1 MRKPSDNFF
10 KVLNEAIKYQNEYG
24 VDTSKNRQEPFFKS
38 LDDLNNDYTYKG
50 EYSYIPKEVKRQKKE
65 IYNREDLAGS
75 VRDLVTKKTELKK
88 IKADIESGETLFT
101 QKKEI
106 ERARTSQLQ
115 KDLKDISKEI
125 ERIKSINTTYGTS
138 LRKILTNFFNVP
150 GAKLSKRYLFL
161 PLRRTVNLSQINSL
175 NVGKVSADNMIQAIT
190 QSKEIIVDKT
200 VDTKIEDYLLDI
212 GYNFKDKKNDLYNN
226 ICYTRNGAKVKIT
239 DELEKINKINIADK
253 EQAVKKAKDEK
264 TKQFIENE
272 INKKRKL
279 LPEFISRMQL
289 IDSDT
294 IKSDNFENLNV
305 IVLTWVPRMI
315 MSQSTT
321 TIWTSCMKLPT
332 REEQGGANRHYI
344 PGSIENGVFIAWLV
358 NIKDMKTINS
368 PIARILIK
376 PFLLKEDP
384 KHILW
389 WPSKIYYDGS
399 SSNDL
404 TVFKQAVNS
413 FCYFKQL
420 KEIKKI
426 EDKFSTYRFKVDS
439 SQYDDAGDEA
449 KKLMKMKNYF
459 QNLREIKPTD
469 KGINTDTINFFNGI
483 DYTPKRA
490 IQYLKIANKE
500 IVDKFLRNFIFE
512 SLKREDLTVF
522 DYLTKI
528 KTKHTDADIKL
539 ALNHYFDSYILED
552 GTNNYGYRFM
562 VYILKYYFDGYVDE
576 KTQRDYMVL
585 VMGEDEPRTDIARFF
600 LINDNNLLN
609 KIFNKKDIKANY
621 MTMSHFAYFVSDELP
636 SVFSPVIKEILTVFV
651 KNDLVNDYF
660 GLKDATEKDV
670 YYKNV
675 FLAFEM
681 YFDTL
686 DAGVQ
691 KLWTQFFDKLK
702 SNFNENVMNKYLM
715 FPGVQ
720 IVLLYEKK
728 YSRMREST
736 LYILNKMD
744 MMNLSI
750 DKYCKELNNQLKRI
764 AGDIDQVDTEFL
776 SQIID
781 IIGDEMF
788 EIDDV
793 KNSEFFNGIIR
804 YTDAKTSQKFYE
816 QKIENIIEH
825 EAEPGQKVSIT
836 LFEIINGLTNN
847 ITENEKNIAQKKIIA
862 VLEKYGE
869 YLKHS
874 NEQKHYSILNRV
886 LISFLL
892 TDIKNLIEL
901 IGKYEKVDVSFIIMN
916 YIDEI
921 EMATVLI
928 DQKAQNNIINNIKNI
943 LNVYNI
949 QKVKFTQSDVS
960 NIFLNS
966 KYEDMAEK
974 MMIKVYDYLFD
985 ITDFSEFKTY
995 LKNSNQKY
1003 LETFIF
1009 DIRNLKITKLFFDNI
1024 PFKDLDVSFI
1034 NNLFNKYLSSSHTDF
1049 KKDDKP
1055 TSKND
1060 IDALKI
1066 IFKDDV
1072 EFALKCTLARMDDY
1086 DVKYILNKANFVL
1099 NIFNIDREKF
1109 YLTDFFKKE
1118 FLKPLLDKN
1127 PNSFSIIIP
1136 NIIDPLVGKNKKDI
1150 DIFDKYFKDSID
1162 EKNVSKFYYEYLN
1175 GLIRKNENEKEIKNI
1190 IKDSDKYLYNI
1201 NINKENVHDMM
1212 EVISNV
1218 FKLLY
1223 GYDEKTL
1230 KESVFKLFDSEKT
1243 LDRLSFLVNTLSDD
1257 KFNTDSQKY
1266 FFDIKDLKSKIVK
1279 LFEHEYELHPN
1290 KTILNLYYQ
1299 FVKKII
1305 PTFIKIHLNFRIGQK
1320 FIKDNDNLKIEVKD
1334 ANGRMTVE
1342 VTSMLDEQ
1350 AYESIFNEILA
1361 RAIESFTT
1369 LYNENMIKYNVKFMK
1384 KEK

>member
-1 MRKPSDNFF
+1 MRKPTNNFF

-24 VDTSKNRQEPFFKS
+24 VDTSKNQKEPFFKS

-50 EYSYIPKEVKRQKKE
+50 EYSYIPKEVKRQTRE
-65 IYNREDLAGS
+65 IYKKEDLAGT
-75 VRDLVTKKTELKK
+75 VKDRIAKKTELKK
-88 IKADIESGETLFT
+88 IKADMSGGDVLFT

-106 ERARTSQLQ
+106 EHARVSELQ
-115 KDLKDISKEI
+115 KDLIAISKEI
-125 ERIKSINTTYGTS
+125 ERIKNINNTYRMS
-138 LRKILTNFFNVP
+138 LRKILTNFFSVP

-161 PLRRTVNLSQINSL
+161 PLRRSVNLSQINTL
-175 NVGKVSADNMIQAIT
+175 NAGKVSADNMIQAMT

-200 VDTKIEDYLLDI
+200 IDTKIEDYLLDI
-212 GYNFKDKKNDLYNN
+212 GYSFKDKKNDLYNN
-226 ICYTRNGAKVKIT
+226 VCYTRNGAKVKIT

-272 INKKRKL
+272 INKKIKL
-279 LPEFISRMQL
+279 KSEFISRMQL

-294 IKSDNFENLNV
+294 IKSDNFDNLNV
-305 IVLTWVPRMI
+305 IVLTWVPRLI

-332 REEQGGANRHYI
+332 REEQGGVNRHYI

-358 NIKDMKTINS
+358 NIKDMKTINN

-384 KHILW
+384 KHVLW
-389 WPSKIYYDGS
+389 WPSKMYYDGS
-399 SSNDL
+399 SGGDL
-404 TVFKQAVNS
+404 SIFKQAVNS

-426 EDKFSTYRFKVDS
+426 ETKFSTYRFKVDS
-439 SQYDDAGDEA
+439 SQYDDSGDDA

-459 QNLREIKPTD
+459 QNLKEIKPTD
-469 KGINTDTINFFNGI
+469 RGINTDTINFFNAI

-512 SLKREDLTVF
+512 SLKKEDLTVF

-528 KTKHTDADIKL
+528 KTKHVDADIKL
-539 ALNHYFDSYILED
+539 ALNNYFDSYILED
-552 GTNNYGYRFM
+552 GANNYSYRFM

-576 KTQRDYMVL
+576 KTQRDYMIL
-585 VMGEDEPRTDIARFF
+585 VMGEDEPRTDIAKFF
-600 LINDNNLLN
+600 LMNNDNLLT

-621 MTMSHFAYFVSDELP
+621 ATMSHFTYFVSDELP
-636 SVFSPVIKEILTVFV
+636 SLFSPVIKDILTVFI

-660 GLKDATEKDV
+660 GLKDATAKDV

-681 YFDTL
+681 YFNTL
-686 DAGVQ
+686 DIGLQ

-702 SNFNENVMNKYLM
+702 TNFNENVMNTYLK
-715 FPGVQ
+715 FPGVE
-720 IVLLYEKK
+720 IVLLYKQK
-728 YSRMREST
+728 YSRMRENT

-750 DKYCKELNNQLKRI
+750 DKYCKELNDQLKRL
-764 AGDIDQVDTEFL
+764 AGDIDVVDTEFL

-793 KNSEFFNGIIR
+793 KDSDFFYGIIR
-804 YTDAKTSQKFYE
+804 YTDTKTSQNFYE
-816 QKIENIIEH
+816 QKIENIIEY
-825 EAEPGQKVSIT
+825 EDKPGPKVSTT

-847 ITENEKNIAQKKIIA
+847 ITENEKDNTKKKIIV
-862 VLEKYGE
+862 VLQKYGE
-869 YLKHS
+869 YLKYS
-874 NEQKHYSILNRV
+874 NQQKHYSILNRV
-886 LISFLL
+886 LIPFLL
-892 TDIKNLIEL
+892 TDIKSIIEL

-921 EMATVLI
+921 EMATAVI
-928 DQKAQNNIINNIKNI
+928 DQRVQNNIINNIKTI
-943 LNVYNI
+943 LSVYNI
-949 QKVKFTQSDVS
+949 KKVKFTESDTFG
-960 NIFLNS
+960 IFLNNR
-966 KYEDMAEK
+966 YEDLAEK
-974 MMIKVYDYLFD
+974 MMTKVYDYLFD
-985 ITDFSEFKTY
+985 IADFSEFKTF
-995 LKNSNQKY
+995 LKNTNQKE
-1003 LETFIF
+1003 LEAISF
-1009 DIRNLKITKLFFDNI
+1009 DIRNLKITKFFFDNI

-1034 NNLFNKYLSSSHTDF
+1034 NNLFNKYLSYSHTDF

-1055 TSKND
+1055 PSKND

-1086 DVKYILNKANFVL
+1086 AIIYILNKANFVL
-1099 NIFNIDREKF
+1099 NLFNIDREKF

-1118 FLKPLLDKN
+1118 FLKPIIDKN
-1127 PNSFSIIIP
+1127 PNSLSMIIP
-1136 NIIDPLVGKNKKDI
+1136 HIINPLIEKNKKYT
-1150 DIFDKYFKDSID
+1150 DIFDKYLADVLD
-1162 EKNVSKFYYEYLN
+1162 EKNISKIYYEYLN
-1175 GLIRKNENEKEIKNI
+1175 ELIRKNENEKQIKNI
-1190 IKDSDKYLYNI
+1190 IKDVDRYLYSI
-1201 NINKENVHDMM
+1201 NIDKDNVYDIINAM
-1212 EVISNV
+1212 SNI

-1223 GYDEKTL
+1223 SYDTKIV
-1230 KESVFKLFDSEKT
+1230 KEPVFKLFDSEKV
-1243 LDRLSFLVNTLSDD
+1243 LDRLTFLINTLSND
-1257 KFNTDSQKY
+1257 KFDTERQTY
-1266 FFDIKDLKSKIVK
+1266 FFDIKDLRSKIIK
-1279 LFEHEYELHPN
+1279 LFEHEYQLHDN
-1290 KTILNLYYQ
+1290 KMMLDFYYQ
-1299 FVKKII
+1299 FAKKTI
-1305 PTFIKIHLNFRIGQK
+1305 PTFIKIHMDFRLGKK
-1320 FIKDNDNLKIEVKD
+1320 FLNDNGDMKIEVKD
-1334 ANGRMTVE
+1334 VNGRMMVE
-1342 VTSMLDEQ
+1342 VTSILDEK
-1350 AYESIFNEILA
+1350 AYAETVDEI
-1361 RAIESFTT
+1361 ISTIIKNFTT
-1369 LYNENMIKYNVKFMK
+1369 LYHLNMIKYNVKFIK

>member
-702 SNFNENVMNKYLM
+702 SNFNENVMNTYLKL
-715 FPGVQ
+715 PGVQ

-788 EIDDV
+788 EIDDI

>member
-1 MRKPSDNFF
+1 MRKPTNNFF

-24 VDTSKNRQEPFFKS
+24 VDTSNNRNEPFFKS

-50 EYSYIPKEVKRQKKE
+50 EYSYVPKEVKRQTKE
-65 IYNREDLAGS
+65 IYKQEDLAGA
-75 VRDLVTKKTELKK
+75 VKDRIAKKTELKK
-88 IKADIESGETLFT
+88 IKADMSGGDVLFT

-106 ERARTSQLQ
+106 EHARVSELQ
-115 KDLKDISKEI
+115 KDLIAISKEI
-125 ERIKSINTTYGTS
+125 ERIKNINNTYRMS
-138 LRKILTNFFNVP
+138 LRKILTNFFSVP

-161 PLRRTVNLSQINSL
+161 PLRRSVNLNQINTL
-175 NVGKVSADNMIQAIT
+175 NVGKVSADNMIQAIS

-200 VDTKIEDYLLDI
+200 IDTKIEDYLFDI
-212 GYNFKDKKNDLYNN
+212 GYSFKDKKNDLYNN
-226 ICYTRNGAKVKIT
+226 VCYTRNGAKVKIT

-272 INKKRKL
+272 INKKIKL
-279 LPEFISRMQL
+279 KPEFISRMQL

-294 IKSDNFENLNV
+294 IKSDNFDNLNV

-321 TIWTSCMKLPT
+321 TIWTSCMHLPT
-332 REEQGGANRHYI
+332 RESQGGVNRHYI
-344 PGSIENGVFIAWLV
+344 PSSIENGVFIAWLV
-358 NIKDMKTINS
+358 NIKDMKTINN

-384 KHILW
+384 SHVLW
-389 WPSKIYYDGS
+389 WPSKMYYDGS

-439 SQYDDAGDEA
+439 SQYDDTGDEA

-469 KGINTDTINFFNGI
+469 RGINTDTINFFNGI

-500 IVDKFLRNFIFE
+500 IVDKFLRNFILE

-528 KTKHTDADIKL
+528 KTEHAEADIKF
-539 ALNHYFDSYILED
+539 ALNNYFDSYILD
-552 GTNNYGYRFM
+552 DRADNYSYRFM

-576 KTQRDYMVL
+576 KNKRDYMIF
-585 VMGEDEPRTDIARFF
+585 VMGEDEPRTDIAKFF
-600 LINDNNLLN
+600 LMNNDNLLT

-621 MTMSHFAYFVSDELP
+621 ATMGRFAYFVSDQLP
-636 SVFSPVIKEILTVFV
+636 SLFSPVIKEILTVFV

-675 FLAFEM
+675 LLAFEM

-686 DAGVQ
+686 DTGVQ

-702 SNFNENVMNKYLM
+702 SNFNENVMNKYLKL
-715 FPGVQ
+715 PGVQ

-750 DKYCKELNNQLKRI
+750 DKYCKELNNQLKRLS
-764 AGDIDQVDTEFL
+764 GDIDQVDTVFL
-776 SQIID
+776 SQIVD

-788 EIDDV
+788 EIDDI
-793 KNSEFFNGIIR
+793 KNSEFFYGIIR

-825 EAEPGQKVSIT
+825 EDEPGQKISTT
-836 LFEIINGLTNN
+836 LFEIINGLTND

-869 YLKHS
+869 YLKYS
-874 NEQKHYSILNRV
+874 NQQKHYSILNRV
-886 LISFLL
+886 MVSFLL
-892 TDIKNLIEL
+892 TDIKSIIEL

-928 DQKAQNNIINNIKNI
+928 DQKAQNNIINNIKTI

-974 MMIKVYDYLFD
+974 MMTKVYDYLFD

-1009 DIRNLKITKLFFDNI
+1009 DIRNLRMTKLFFDNI

-1049 KKDDKP
+1049 KKDDKQ
-1055 TSKND
+1055 TNKND

-1136 NIIDPLVGKNKKDI
+1136 SIVDPLIGKNKKDI
-1150 DIFDKYFKDSID
+1150 DVFDKYFKDSID

-1175 GLIRKNENEKEIKNI
+1175 ELIRKNENEKEIKNI
-1190 IKDSDKYLYNI
+1190 IKNTDKYLYNI
-1201 NINKENVHDMM
+1201 NINKENVHDMI

-1223 GYDEKTL
+1223 GYDEKTV

-1290 KTILNLYYQ
+1290 KTILNFYYQ

-1305 PTFIKIHLNFRIGQK
+1305 PTFIKLHFDFRIGKK
-1320 FIKDNDNLKIEVKD
+1320 FLKDNDDLKIEVKD

-1342 VTSMLDEQ
+1342 VTSMLDEK
-1350 AYESIFNEILA
+1350 AYESIFNEITA
-1361 RAIESFTT
+1361 RAAESFTT
-1369 LYNENMIKYNVKFMK
+1369 LNNQNMIKYRIKFIE

>member
-686 DAGVQ
+686 DVGVQ
-691 KLWTQFFDKLK
+691 KLWAQFFDKLK
-702 SNFNENVMNKYLM
+702 SNFNENVMNTYLKL
-715 FPGVQ
+715 PGVQ

>member
-1 MRKPSDNFF
+1 MRKPTNNFF

-24 VDTSKNRQEPFFKS
+24 VDTSNNRNEPFFKS

-50 EYSYIPKEVKRQKKE
+50 EYNYIPKEVKRQKKE
-65 IYNREDLAGS
+65 IYKREDLAGS
-75 VRDLVTKKTELKK
+75 VKDLVTKKTELKK
-88 IKADIESGETLFT
+88 IKADIESGEPLFL
-101 QKKEI
+101 QKAQI
-106 ERARTSQLQ
+106 ENARSIELQ
-115 KDLKDISKEI
+115 KDLKNISKEI
-125 ERIKSINTTYGTS
+125 ERIKNINTTYGAS
-138 LRKILTNFFNVP
+138 LRKILTNFFSVP
-150 GAKLSKRYLFL
+150 GAKLSKRYIFL
-161 PLRRTVNLSQINSL
+161 PLRRTVNLSQINTL
-175 NVGKVSADNMIQAIT
+175 NVGKVNADSMIQAIT

-200 VDTKIEDYLLDI
+200 VDTKIEDYLFDI
-212 GYNFKDKKNDLYNN
+212 GYSFKDKKNDLYNN

-294 IKSDNFENLNV
+294 IKSDNFDDLNV
-305 IVLTWVPRMI
+305 IVLTWVPRLI

-384 KHILW
+384 KHMLW

-404 TVFKQAVNS
+404 TIFKQAVNS

-469 KGINTDTINFFNGI
+469 KGINIDTINFFNGI

-539 ALNHYFDSYILED
+539 ALNNYFDSYILED
-552 GTNNYGYRFM
+552 GTNNYSYRFM

-576 KTQRDYMVL
+576 QTQRNYMIL
-585 VMGEDEPRTDIARFF
+585 VMGEDDPRTDIARFF
-600 LINDNNLLN
+600 LMNNENLLT

-621 MTMSHFAYFVSDELP
+621 VTMSHFAYFVSDEQP
-636 SVFSPVIKEILTVFV
+636 SVFSPVIKEILTVFI

-660 GLKDATEKDV
+660 SVKDAAEKDV
-670 YYKNV
+670 YYKSV
-675 FLAFEM
+675 FLAFEIH
-681 YFDTL
+681 FNTF
-686 DAGVQ
+686 DAGLQ

-702 SNFNENVMNKYLM
+702 SNFNENVMNKYLIL
-715 FPGVQ
+715 PGVQ

-728 YSRMREST
+728 YSRMRENT

-750 DKYCKELNNQLKRI
+750 NKYCKELNNQLKRL
-764 AGDIDQVDTEFL
+764 AGDIDVVDTQFL
-776 SQIID
+776 SQIVD

-793 KNSEFFNGIIR
+793 KNSEFFYGIIR
-804 YTDAKTSQKFYE
+804 YTDTKTSQSFYE

-825 EAEPGQKVSIT
+825 EDKPGPKVFIT
-836 LFEIINGLTNN
+836 LFEIINGLTKD
-847 ITENEKNIAQKKIIA
+847 ISESEKDNTKKKIIA

-869 YLKHS
+869 YLKYS
-874 NEQKHYSILNRV
+874 NQLKHYSILNLV
-886 LISFLL
+886 LVSFLL
-892 TDIKNLIEL
+892 TDIKPIIEL
-901 IGKYEKVDVSFIIMN
+901 LGKYEKVDLSFIIMN

-921 EMATVLI
+921 EMATVVI
-928 DQKAQNNIINNIKNI
+928 DQKTQNNIINNIKHI
-943 LNVYNI
+943 LSAYNI
-949 QKVKFTQSDVS
+949 QKVKFTQSDIS

-974 MMIKVYDYLFD
+974 MMTKVYDYLFD

-995 LKNSNQKY
+995 LKNINQKY

-1009 DIRNLKITKLFFDNI
+1009 DIRNLRITKLFFDSI

-1055 TSKND
+1055 LSKND

-1072 EFALKCTLARMDDY
+1072 EFALKCTLVRMDDY
-1086 DVKYILNKANFVL
+1086 DIKYILNKANFVL
-1099 NIFNIDREKF
+1099 DLFNIDREKF

-1118 FLKPLLDKN
+1118 FLKPLLKNN

-1136 NIIDPLVGKNKKDI
+1136 HIINPLVDKNQKHTN
-1150 DIFDKYFKDSID
+1150 IFDKYLKDVLD
-1162 EKNVSKFYYEYLN
+1162 EKNISKVYYEYLN
-1175 GLIRKNENEKEIKNI
+1175 GLIRKNENEKQIKDI
-1190 IKDSDKYLYNI
+1190 IKDIDRYLYNI
-1201 NINKENVHDMM
+1201 NIDKENVYDAL
-1212 EVISNV
+1212 EVMSNI
-1218 FKLLY
+1218 FKLLSD
-1223 GYDEKTL
+1223 YDSKTI
-1230 KESVFKLFDSEKT
+1230 KQTVFKLFDSNKV
-1243 LDRLSFLVNTLSDD
+1243 LDRLAFLINTLSDN
-1257 KFNTDSQKY
+1257 KFNTDLQKY
-1266 FFDIKDLKSKIVK
+1266 FFDTRELKNKIIKFFEREYDLYDN
-1279 LFEHEYELHPN
+1279 EE
-1290 KTILNLYYQ
+1290 ILDLYYE
-1299 FVKKII
+1299 FVKKIVV
-1305 PTFIKIHLNFRIGQK
+1305 TFIKIHMDFRIGK
-1320 FIKDNDNLKIEVKD
+1320 RFLKENDDMKIEVKD
-1334 ANGRMTVE
+1334 ANGRIMVE
-1342 VTSMLDEQ
+1342 VISSLNEQTHGQNLDE
-1350 AYESIFNEILA
+1350 IVA
-1361 RAIESFTT
+1361 RAIESFAT
-1369 LYNENMIKYNVKFMK
+1369 LYNSDMIKYRIKFIE